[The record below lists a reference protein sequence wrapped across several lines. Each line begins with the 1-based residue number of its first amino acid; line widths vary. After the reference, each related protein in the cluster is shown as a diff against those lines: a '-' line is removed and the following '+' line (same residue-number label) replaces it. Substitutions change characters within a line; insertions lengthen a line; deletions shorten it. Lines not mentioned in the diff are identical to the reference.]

1 MAENHGIWA
10 RWQAVILSQ
19 EPLGENAF
27 RAVIDTT
34 GFAAGDIQTKTCE
47 KEEPFPFMK
56 E

>member
-1 MAENHGIWA
+1 MVENHGIGA
-10 RWQAVILSQ
+10 RRQAVISE

>member
-1 MAENHGIWA
+1 MAENHDV
-10 RWQAVILSQ
+10 RSRRQSVIFE

>member
-1 MAENHGIWA
+1 MTENHGIGA

-34 GFAAGDIQTKTCE
+34 GFAARDIQTKTCE

>member
-1 MAENHGIWA
+1 M
-10 RWQAVILSQ
+10 LSQ